1 MSNNYAFCCCI
12 PYLYNP
18 FLKGWSCGVEI
29 DIQTNWSE
37 IHLNG
42 IYADIDCGVN
52 CPDYITAT
60 APSCNDVTND
70 TFLNADGCFNV
81 CVAQTGAFNNLD
93 ENIGHGDTWLYGICA
108 TPASSYGSHGLQ
120 NLEYCDPQWGSP
132 EACAGCEVAT
142 CDSLICNDGDLEP
155 PLQSN
160 PEASCVCTDSVVVNQ
175 YNVHNYKCLERNC
188 GGEFDVCNCD
198 AYTGGPN
205 AIGKLSQH
213 GLIVDKW
220 GGSEGEYATAL
231 TYYAPQYTTNNPV
244 VPDALVIEPHDNQPI
259 GCVLDCRLILHFQEV
274 IFIND
279 QFPIP
284 NTNPV
289 QYYVPDIILYP
300 GIYAYFD
307 MAPLCRFGNGIGS
320 AECMYVPDRT
330 VAPVCSFDGWKSDPP
345 LSCGTSAI
353 LITEAPSYWAELKI
367 QITVPA
373 HGAIPQAV
381 YDFAWRGYGTPV
393 HIHDW
398 IAYYCVDTLGNPLIK
413 DQRATATPPSEHWM
427 GLRVPESC
435 LNKITGKYTKEI
447 TDGADANGLA
457 VVGPKYLCDSIQVNS
472 YIKPCTISDRI
483 EIPDNSDFF
492 RATET
497 SDTRFAWSGQ
507 FRYGYGFRMCLSNM
521 NRIGSSAA
529 FASVFANNCGGPT
542 PCTGAAGTYPFGPS
556 NNCGCS
562 IEYSGECAFSKGQCP
577 NTGPVSTPS
586 GGDPVC
592 CGCSPG
598 ICVRSE
604 SYNYSRSSFIGECQ
618 AGFILDPPLYWSR
631 YNQDIDDGIYRLWVG
646 NPETYPGTG
655 CASSVGCPFSFCKSS
670 GANHCAVLCTNAG
683 QQGGQIPSWSIQS

>member
-18 FLKGWSCGVEI
+18 FLKGWSCGVTI
-29 DIQTNWSE
+29 NINTDWTE
-37 IHLNG
+37 IHLSG
-42 IYADIDCGVN
+42 IYADTDCNVN
-52 CPDYITAT
+52 CPDYVIAT
-60 APSCNDVTND
+60 APSCNDVTIDN
-70 TFLNADGCFNV
+70 FWNADQCLGD
-81 CVAQTGAFNNLD
+81 CVSHTGAFQNLD

-108 TPASSYGSHGLQ
+108 TPASSEGSHGLY
-120 NLEYCDPQWGSP
+120 NLEYCDEQWGSP

-175 YNVHNYKCLERNC
+175 QNIHNYKCLERNC
-188 GGEFDVCNCD
+188 GGEFGVCNCD
-198 AYTGGPN
+198 EYTEGPN
-205 AIGKLSQH
+205 PIGKLSQH

-220 GGSEGEYATAL
+220 GGDESEYANAL
-231 TYYAPQYTTNNPV
+231 PAAYRTNNPV
-244 VPDALVIEPHDNQPI
+244 VQDALVIEPHDNQPI

-289 QYYVPDIILYP
+289 QNYVPDIILYP
-300 GIYAYFD
+300 GIYAFFD

-330 VAPVCSFDGWKSDPP
+330 LAPVCNFDGWKSVPP
-345 LSCGTSAI
+345 LCGTGGI
-353 LITEAPSYWAELKI
+353 LTTEAPSYWAELKI

-373 HGAIPQAV
+373 QGPNPAAV

-483 EIPDNSDFF
+483 QIPDNSDFF

-507 FRYGYGFRMCLSNM
+507 FRYGYGFRMCLTNM

-529 FASVFANNCGGPT
+529 FGAAPGANNCTGPSPCIGAGGSN
-542 PCTGAAGTYPFGPS
+542 PFGPS
-556 NNCGCS
+556 NDCGGG
-562 IEYSGECAFSKGQCP
+562 INYTGECAFAKGNCP
-577 NTGPVSTPS
+577 NTIVTNPAS
-586 GGDPVC
+586 GDPVC
-592 CGCSPG
+592 CGCSPLP
-598 ICVRSE
+598 CENVE
-604 SYNYSRSSFIGECQ
+604 TYEYSRSSFIGECQ

-646 NPETYPGTG
+646 NPEAYPGSG
-655 CASSVGCPFSFCKSS
+655 CASSAGCPFSYCKTS
-670 GANHCAVLCTNAG
+670 GANHCAVLCTNAN
-683 QQGGQIPSWSIQS
+683 QQGGQIPTWSIES